1 MAVEFVKLHSLTSDV
16 GRELNG
22 TTGKLGAWKIGNDG
36 GKRRYEVFV
45 GANWSSAYMI
55 KRQNLSA
62 VDPRWVAEVRRSP
75 MRKRLNDMMS
85 KFDAPGLHPCS
96 ISELQVLPKH
106 FGGPGTNRKLLQS
119 WWGDKVF
126 RYIRERM
133 ETQRF
138 HKGQPNWDM
147 DRAIRQGTLMLAGVR
162 SDGGRH
168 MQEQPQS
175 SGAPGQFI
183 MVWPT
188 IVFPCTTGNYWSYCQ
203 GLALMDNASAWGAC
217 SDALEIYGP
226 YGFVDVENMPSTVHI
241 EELDSDSE
249 WTSL

>member
-1 MAVEFVKLHSLTSDV
+1 MASATVEFVKLHSLTSDV

-22 TTGKLGAWKIGNDG
+22 TTGKLGAWKIGNG
-36 GKRRYEVFV
+36 RYEVFV
-45 GANWSSAYMI
+45 GTHSYMI
-55 KRQNLSA
+55 KCQNLSA
-62 VDPRWVAEVRRSP
+62 VDPRWVAEVRRAP
-75 MRKRLNDMMS
+75 MRKRMNDMMS

-96 ISELQVLPKH
+96 ISELQVLPKR

-162 SDGGRH
+162 SDGGHH

-175 SGAPGQFI
+175 SVGTHI

-188 IVFPCTTGNYWSYCQ
+188 IVFPRTTGSYWSYCQ
-203 GLALMDNASAWGAC
+203 GLALMDNASAWVAC

-226 YGFVDVENMPSTVHI
+226 YQTIVDVHNMPSTVHI

-249 WTSL
+249 WTSLSNSF